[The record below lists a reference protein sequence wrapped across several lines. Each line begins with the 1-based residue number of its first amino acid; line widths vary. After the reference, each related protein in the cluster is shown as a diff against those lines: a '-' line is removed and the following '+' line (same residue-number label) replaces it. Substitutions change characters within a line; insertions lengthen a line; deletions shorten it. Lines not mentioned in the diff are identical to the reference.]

1 MEVSHSKSSHACR
14 PPSENITVTW
24 NICCK
29 HLVPFLIAG
38 LFTVYGFFKRW
49 ITLPSKRLLFFGFS
63 VLPLTV
69 ERCVRRPPPRARH
82 EAARGIPQ
90 HRLMA
95 KPTSAVHLSLCVCVF
110 FLFCAGLLSVF
121 TSDNHVKQSALLR
134 MIVVIFIFFITTVL
148 HYISWKAV
156 QTLDT

>member
-1 MEVSHSKSSHACR
+1 MEKNIFDHRVHLSHFQSMEVSHSKSSHACR

-82 EAARGIPQ
+82 EAAGGIPQ

-110 FLFCAGLLSVF
+110 SILSLYSNEGRLDLFSFQC
-121 TSDNHVKQSALLR
+121 VKLQG
-134 MIVVIFIFFITTVL
+134 
-148 HYISWKAV
+148 H
-156 QTLDT
+156 